1 MNTSSSFVPNPCD
14 VNQVLM
20 VLPGQF
26 YVYFIPKSRLH
37 LPGQMN
43 WDKTMMVLGDQ
54 AFTLLGDYRSG
65 FQHALELGGIVG
77 CIRLYQHLQEHAA
90 CPWTS
95 RSDPWAIFV
104 RLAEVPVEPAVDLED
119 ATAVRCDHAALAA

>member
-1 MNTSSSFVPNPCD
+1 
-14 VNQVLM
+14 
-20 VLPGQF
+20 
-26 YVYFIPKSRLH
+26 
-37 LPGQMN
+37 
-43 WDKTMMVLGDQ
+43 VLGDQ

>member
-1 MNTSSSFVPNPCD
+1 MNASFNFIPNPSG

-26 YVYFIPKSRLH
+26 YFYFIPKSRLT

-43 WDKTMMVLGDQ
+43 WEKTMMVLGDQ
-54 AFTLLGDYRSG
+54 AYTLLGDFRAD
-65 FQHALELGGIVG
+65 FQRALELGGIVG

-95 RSDPWAIFV
+95 RSDPWAIFAG
-104 RLAEVPVEPAVDLED
+104 LYEPSAEPATP
-119 ATAVRCDHAALAA
+119 AASSCDYAALAA

>member
-1 MNTSSSFVPNPCD
+1 MNTSSSFVPNPCG
-14 VNQVLM
+14 VNQVLRVM
-20 VLPGQF
+20 PGQF
-26 YVYFIPKSRLH
+26 YFYFIPKSRLH

-54 AFTLLGDYRSG
+54 AFTLLGDFRSD
-65 FQHALELGGIVG
+65 FQRALELGGIVG

-95 RSDPWAIFV
+95 RSDPWAIFAQ
-104 RLAEVPVEPAVDLED
+104 LTEQPAEPAAYLEK
-119 ATAVRCDHAALAA
+119 AAAVHCDHAALAA